1 MKYFLLAAVFI
12 STGILSCKNNKAADV
27 QKAAAVDSANFT
39 TVKWVDS
46 IVNFGTIANGDKI
59 QIKFRCLNTG
69 DKPLI
74 ITNAKPGCG
83 CTIAEYTKEPILPGK
98 EGLVTASF
106 NSTNFSGEVHKYI
119 IVNTNTK
126 NSSETTLSFTGT
138 ITGGPNNDK
147 IVQPHP
153 MPKK

>member
-1 MKYFLLAAVFI
+1 MKYLFITAAI
-12 STGILSCKNNKAADV
+12 CAGLLSCKNNKSIDV
-27 QKAAAVDSANFT
+27 QKAAVDSANFT
-39 TVKWVDS
+39 TVKWIDS
-46 IVNFGTIANGDKI
+46 IVNFGSIANGEKI

-83 CTIAEYTKEPILPGK
+83 CTVADYTKEPVLPGK

-126 NSSETTLSFTGT
+126 NAAEATLSFTGT
-138 ITGGPNNDK
+138 ITGGVSNDK
-147 IVQPHP
+147 VVQPHP
-153 MPKK
+153 MPVKN